1 MIYQKYV
8 VKKTTGQIFSKTIQK
23 KVNSNTKYL
32 PTGSFIEKNILKI
45 PNLLLIQ
52 NFTIDI
58 NFISKARLQNSKV
71 SLLYFSAKLILETLL
86 TKLTGFLDTNL
97 FGHRGNFSSD

>member
-1 MIYQKYV
+1 MIYQKYL
-8 VKKTTGQIFSKTIQK
+8 VKKPTGQIFSQTIQK

-58 NFISKARLQNSKV
+58 NFISKVRLQKNSKV
-71 SLLYFSAKLILETLL
+71 SLPYFSAKLTLETLL
-86 TKLTGFLDTNL
+86 TKLTDFPRHKPLWPQ
-97 FGHRGNFSSD
+97 R